1 MFVCQVYEA
10 MEVLEK
16 QMLKEDRVL
25 PNQFVFTVL
34 IGVLGRVGYTKKA
47 FQLFNK
53 VNEFVACNIPMLIGG
68 LK

>member
-1 MFVCQVYEA
+1 MSVFQVYEA

-16 QMLKEDRVL
+16 QMLKDDRVL
-25 PNQFVFTVL
+25 PNQYVFTVL

-53 VNEFVACNIPMLIGG
+53 VTEYVSFNVSALTGV
-68 LK
+68 L